1 MTREQLEISIQSNMP
16 TNGVGYITAAHTRQV
31 AEDMADYV
39 DSSLIGYVKSEDLSQ
54 VALTGR
60 YSDLVDAPTI
70 PTKTSDLTND
80 SGFITASS
88 LATVATSGSYN
99 DLSNKPTIPT
109 KTSDLT
115 NDSGYVTASSLAAV
129 ATSGSYNDLSNKPTI
144 PTKTSDLNNDS
155 GFITSIP
162 NTVVTSST
170 ENLKIEVVSAMPAT
184 PDQNTIYIVQ

>member
-39 DSSLIGYVKSEDLSQ
+39 DSSLVGYVKSEDLSQ

-60 YSDLVDAPTI
+60 FSDLVDAPTI

-80 SGFITASS
+80 SGYITASS
-88 LATVATSGSYN
+88 LATVATTGDYD
-99 DLSNKPTIPT
+99 DLTNKPTIPT

-115 NDSGYVTASSLAAV
+115 
-129 ATSGSYNDLSNKPTI
+129 
-144 PTKTSDLNNDS
+144 NDS

-170 ENLKIEVVSAMPAT
+170 ANLKIEVVSAMPAN